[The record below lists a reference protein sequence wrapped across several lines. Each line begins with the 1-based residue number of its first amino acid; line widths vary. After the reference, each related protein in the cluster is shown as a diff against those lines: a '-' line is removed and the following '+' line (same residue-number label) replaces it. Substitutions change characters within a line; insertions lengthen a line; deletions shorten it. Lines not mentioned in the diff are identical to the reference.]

1 MTEIFATKERQKIL
15 DSYGIKYKVDQNL
28 NLWFESETEKK
39 KAIKILKGNLEL

>member
-15 DSYGIKYKVDQNL
+15 DSHGIKYKVDQNL
-28 NLWFESETEKK
+28 NLWFESESEKQ

>member
-15 DSYGIKYKVDQNL
+15 DIHGIKYKVDQDL
-28 NLWFESETEKK
+28 NLWFETESEKK